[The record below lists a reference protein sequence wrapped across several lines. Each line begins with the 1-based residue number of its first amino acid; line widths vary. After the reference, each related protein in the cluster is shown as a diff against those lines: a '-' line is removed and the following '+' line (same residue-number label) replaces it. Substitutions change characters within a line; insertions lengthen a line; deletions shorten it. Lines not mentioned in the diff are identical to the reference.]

1 VVKEIIA
8 RCDECGSTEGVQEFQ
23 IVYGGK
29 PKGVD
34 LCAEHGGPL
43 IALYEL
49 GQDPEPVQAAAPKR
63 GRIRHAVVPIE
74 DTDIEVTK

>member
-8 RCDECGSTEGVQEFQ
+8 KCDECGSTEGVQEFQ

-29 PKGVD
+29 PKSVD
-34 LCAEHGGPL
+34 LCAEHAGPL

-49 GQDPEPVQAAAPKR
+49 GQDSESEQAARPKR
-63 GRIRHAVVPIE
+63 GRVRHAVVPIE